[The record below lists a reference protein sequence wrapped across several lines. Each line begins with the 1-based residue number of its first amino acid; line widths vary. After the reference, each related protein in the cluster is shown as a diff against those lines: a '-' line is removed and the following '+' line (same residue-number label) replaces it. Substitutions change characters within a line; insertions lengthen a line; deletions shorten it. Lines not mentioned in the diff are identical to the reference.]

1 MLVALLVGLA
11 AAAPASPHERE
22 RLMSA
27 FDAHFTEGV
36 ATAPA
41 HAHAAGAPGTCLT
54 GLVADLKAGWHHL
67 SPADQRRVSATL
79 SPGRLLV
86 EPPAPPAGPPPPPEA
101 PCFGYVE
108 PNHLDSEHFSV
119 QWADG
124 TIDEADAQDFL
135 DALEL
140 SWAREVDELGWLAPD
155 LNGDP
160 MLVQVIDGNY
170 AGAYTTVDRC
180 GSEYAPYV
188 VAYEGSF
195 NQGIWHR
202 IMAAHEFNHA
212 SQFSYGYAHEFWWW
226 EATATW
232 MEEYVYPSSNDWS
245 NYVWAYG
252 EMPEVGLNASAG
264 NSNDQWLFYHTYAM
278 AIFAFYLDWNHG
290 GHDAVLDTWKEART
304 NAFSTRGYDYWMPD
318 VINDTGLDWDEVWT
332 GFLAAVSVM
341 DFDQRGSFPRTPLLD
356 TITALP
362 AEGSD
367 DGRSTPQSLG
377 ANYIRFDEGS
387 VPAGTEIEVT
397 VQGVE
402 GPVWYGVLV
411 RGSQSREEV
420 VRIDFDENGLGTA
433 RIVMD
438 GESPVTLAVSPMDEQ
453 AQGYSYRWTN
463 ADTYAYTWSAVPVVP
478 DDGGDTGAPVADD
491 TDAADDE
498 KGGLFAGCASVGA
511 APGGAL
517 ALLALGLVGLRR
529 RRG

>member
-1 MLVALLVGLA
+1 MLVVLLAGIA
-11 AAAPASPHERE
+11 AAAPASAWERE
-22 RLMSA
+22 RLLAA
-27 FDAHFTEGV
+27 FDGHF
-36 ATAPA
+36 AAAAP
-41 HAHAAGAPGTCLT
+41 HAHAGPGAGSCLT
-54 GLVADLKAGWHHL
+54 GLVAELRAGWQHL
-67 SPADQRRVSATL
+67 TPADRARVSATL
-79 SPGRLLV
+79 SPGRALV

-101 PCFGYVE
+101 PCFGYIE
-108 PNHLDSEHFSV
+108 PNHLDGEHFSV

-124 TIDEADAQDFL
+124 TISEDDAQDFL

-140 SWAREVDELGWLAPD
+140 SWSREVDDLGWLQPD
-155 LNGDP
+155 LDGQP

-180 GSEYAPYV
+180 GASYVPYV

-290 GHDAVLDTWKEART
+290 GHDTVLDTWKEART
-304 NAFSTRGYDYWMPD
+304 EAFETRGYDYWMPD
-318 VINDTGLDWDEVWT
+318 VIADMGLDWDEVWT
-332 GFLAAVSVM
+332 GFLAALSVM
-341 DFDQRGSFPRTPLLD
+341 DFEQRGSFPRTPLLD
-356 TITALP
+356 TVTALP
-362 AEGSD
+362 AEGGD

-377 ANYIRFDEGS
+377 ANFIRFDEES

-411 RGSQSREEV
+411 RGNQSRDEV
-420 VRIDFDENGLGTA
+420 VPLVFDENGLGTA

-438 GESPVTLAVSPMDEQ
+438 GSTPVTLAVSPMDAD

-463 ADTYAYTWSAVPVVP
+463 ADTYAYTWSAAPVEAA
-478 DDGGDTGAPVADD
+478 GEGDTGAPADRN
-491 TDAADDE
+491 TADAEDE
-498 KGGLFAGCASVGA
+498 KGGLLAGCSA
-511 APGGAL
+511 AGGPPAGAL
-517 ALLALGLVGLRR
+517 GLLALGFVGLRR